1 MRHVPTVRLL
11 ALVGVLS
18 CGGKRSPHPAPG
30 PRLTGEL
37 EAELAAVQAAPLD
50 AIGNGGKSTLP
61 YVLRRGDKLAL
72 AGPDGV
78 ARLLNESA
86 DARLPRAARLA
97 MLQILGYS
105 TDGGADAALIQALN
119 APVLRPLAA
128 YLLGRA
134 RRWGYPER
142 PRDRHA
148 ILRALRPHLEDAT
161 TYDDPWRAS
170 DPVTTGDLALAAF
183 VAVAGPAR
191 FVETGVSE
199 SIGLGMP
206 HFDAPLRAALVRACK
221 AVDVDAVPRSPIP

>member
-1 MRHVPTVRLL
+1 MPTVRLL
-11 ALVGVLS
+11 VLALVGLLS
-18 CGGKRSPHPAPG
+18 CGGRRSPHPAPG
-30 PRLTGEL
+30 PRLTVAL
-37 EAELAAVQAAPLD
+37 EAELAAVRAAPLD
-50 AIGNGGKSTLP
+50 ALGSGGKSTLP
-61 YVLRRGDKLAL
+61 YVLRRGDALAL

-78 ARLLNESA
+78 ARLMAEST
-86 DARLPRAARLA
+86 DARLPRVARLV
-97 MLQILGYS
+97 MLQIIGYS
-105 TDGGADAALIQALN
+105 TDHNADAALIQALN

-142 PRDRHA
+142 PRDRRA
-148 ILRALRPHLEDAT
+148 VLQALRPHLEDAT
-161 TYDDPWRAS
+161 SYDDPWRAS

-206 HFDAPLRAALVRACK
+206 HFDAPLRAALVRACR
-221 AVDVDAVPRSPIP
+221 AVDIDAVPQGDE